1 MEPSVFTSAGQPQRS
16 ETSRSV
22 AAIFTSPARASAS
35 TLDRIGIEFFRS
47 TIPWT
52 SESSFTRSLLRTV
65 ISMDG
70 CYLLLLTT
78 PRLTLSLTER
88 DVARMVDPTATGH
101 GPAIWPVYERVHGST
116 VRARPC
122 ATNDASRKGV
132 PVGEGICAPGVE
144 EAANFIET
152 LARSC

>member
-1 MEPSVFTSAGQPQRS
+1 MEPSVFTSAAHPQRS

-22 AAIFTSPARASAS
+22 AAILTSPPRASAR

-65 ISMDG
+65 ISMDA

-78 PRLTLSLTER
+78 PEPTLSLTER
-88 DVARMVDPTATGH
+88 DDGRTADSRTTGLATATWAVH
-101 GPAIWPVYERVHGST
+101 GPVHE
-116 VRARPC
+116 P
-122 ATNDASRKGV
+122 
-132 PVGEGICAPGVE
+132 APGTP
-144 EAANFIET
+144 ACA
-152 LARSC
+152 